1 MRAGKGGYVMKY
13 IQLIYNPMAGS
24 RTFKTRLDTLIE
36 IIEKNGYELRIWR
49 TRSEED
55 FAKFFKEGNF
65 DECEAILIAGGDGTV
80 NQAVNAMMENKIKRP
95 VGVIPA
101 GTANDFAQHLGI
113 PENFNEAFEVIAQM
127 KIRKLDI
134 GIVNGQYFVNVCG
147 GGLLTSIAHTIEPEF
162 KNTLGKL
169 AYYIKGVQQIPKFKS
184 QKVRITTDQQVYE
197 DEFYLFIVLNGSSA
211 GGFNRVGEYASMRDG
226 KLDFVGFKACS
237 VNEIPGVFAK
247 MMRGEHLE
255 DKNILYFQS
264 RKIHI
269 ECLEEDGFP
278 ADVDGELGPKYPL
291 DIKVIPE
298 GIEFIVKTGS

>member
-1 MRAGKGGYVMKY
+1 MKY
-13 IQLIYNPMAGS
+13 IQLVYNPMSGS

-36 IIEKNGYELRIWR
+36 IVEKKGYELRIWR
-49 TRSEED
+49 TRSAED
-55 FAKFFKEGNF
+55 FTTFFDEGNF
-65 DECEAILIAGGDGTV
+65 EGCAAILIAGGDGTV
-80 NQAVNAMMENKIKRP
+80 NRAVNAIMNNKINVP
-95 VGVIPA
+95 IGVIPA

-113 PENFNEAFEVIAQM
+113 PANFKDAFDVIAQM
-127 KIRKLDI
+127 KTRKLDI
-134 GIVNGQYFVNVCG
+134 GVVNGQYFVNVCG

-184 QKVRITTDQQVYE
+184 QKVRITTAEQIYE
-197 DEFYLFIVLNGSSA
+197 EEFYLFIVLNGSSA
-211 GGFNRVGEYASMRDG
+211 GGFNRLGEYASMRDG

-237 VNEIPGVFAK
+237 MNEIPLIFAK

-255 DKNILYFQS
+255 DKNILFFQS

-269 ECLEEDGFP
+269 ECLEDKGFP
-278 ADVDGELGPKYPL
+278 ADVDGELGPAYPL

-298 GIEFIVKTGS
+298 GMEFIVKTGS